1 MPKAE
6 MYHGLS
12 SSVEDIIPEKDPYS
26 SNLEAHASWGAESKL
41 RLHIKCNSM
50 NLSSSLVWCPVQGK
64 LETKKSELKVCNAI
78 FSSLSVTNYLI

>member
-26 SNLEAHASWGAESKL
+26 SNLEAHAS
-41 RLHIKCNSM
+41 
-50 NLSSSLVWCPVQGK
+50 
-64 LETKKSELKVCNAI
+64 
-78 FSSLSVTNYLI
+78 